1 MSKIQIRDL
10 YKLFGK
16 HADKAYD
23 MLQGGSTLDE
33 VRARYDIVPAVVDVS
48 FDVEEGEIFVVM
60 GLSGSGKSTLI
71 RCINRLYEPTGGAV
85 VVDGVDVT
93 TLDHRD
99 LRHLRLEKLGMVF
112 QHFALFPHYTVSE
125 NVGWG
130 LEVKGSSK
138 AEIRTKALEALQ
150 MVGLEGWE
158 DKYPHQLSGGMQ
170 QRVGLARA
178 IATDSDIMLMD
189 EAFSALDPLIRNEMQ
204 QQLVSLQDELKK
216 TIVFITHDL
225 NEAMFLGDH
234 IAIMKDGRVE
244 QIGTSEEILRS
255 PATEY
260 VADFVKQ
267 VDRSRVLTASSIM
280 TEPVAVF
287 PVREGPS
294 AALKFMGERQLSAL
308 HILGPNKQ
316 LLGAVFD
323 DDLIAAVK
331 RGDKK
336 LDQLLRTEIPMV
348 DPDTLISDV
357 LVVSAEYRLPLPVV
371 EDGKLVGVLPR
382 VALLLALGETA
393 TVGDDDEA
401 NETVR
406 EKQPETSAGSATG
419 SAQSNERG
427 SV

>member
-1 MSKIQIRDL
+1 MAKIEIKNL
-10 YKLFGK
+10 HKLFGRN
-16 HADKAYD
+16 AERAYE
-23 MLQGGSTLDE
+23 MLQNGVALEE
-33 VRARYDIVPAVVDVS
+33 VRKRLDIVPAVVDVS

-71 RCINRLYEPTGGAV
+71 RCINRLYEPSGGSV
-85 VVDGVDVT
+85 VVDGVEVT
-93 TLDHRD
+93 ELDHKE

-112 QHFALFPHYTVSE
+112 QHFALFPHYTVAD

-138 AEIRTKALEALQ
+138 AEIRTKALEALEL
-150 MVGLEGWE
+150 VGLSGWE

-189 EAFSALDPLIRNEMQ
+189 EAFSALDPLIRNDMQ
-204 QQLVSLQDELKK
+204 QQLVNLQSELKK

-244 QIGTSEEILRS
+244 QIGTSEEILRN

-260 VADFVKQ
+260 VATFVKQ
-267 VDRSRVLTASSIM
+267 VDRSRVLSASSIM

-331 RGDKK
+331 RGEKS
-336 LDQLLRTEIPMV
+336 LDHLIRTDIPTV

-371 EDGKLVGVLPR
+371 EDGKLIGVLPR
-382 VALLLALGETA
+382 VALLMALGETA
-393 TVGDDDEA
+393 TVENGDSVDGESA
-401 NETVR
+401 VAQQIPGAGEPT
-406 EKQPETSAGSATG
+406 QPE
-419 SAQSNERG
+419 R
-427 SV
+427 